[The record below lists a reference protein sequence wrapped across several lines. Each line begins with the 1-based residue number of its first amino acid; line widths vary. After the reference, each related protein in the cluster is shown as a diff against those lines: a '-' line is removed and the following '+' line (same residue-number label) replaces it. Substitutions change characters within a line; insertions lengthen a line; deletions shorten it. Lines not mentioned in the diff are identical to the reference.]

1 MKAIIFSIFISLVS
15 LSSFSQTADLTQV
28 GKVLYYEGKVELGDQ
43 SQWQNAKIDSPVL
56 RNQSIRIPGDG
67 MAEILW
73 NSGVKTVVGPESS
86 MSIKSLLDG
95 SSSSAKSETK
105 GSFDN
110 FKSIFSSTD
119 AKKRTQEGG
128 IRRDEEK
135 TRIKPA
141 KDEIYWKESEEML
154 FEDAYAVY
162 ESGDYNQAIVKLHT
176 FINQK
181 PEDEMVKFAYFALGH
196 SYILTNNTI
205 KAKEIFDKFILK
217 YPGDELTVEAEN
229 VVSQL

>member
-1 MKAIIFSIFISLVS
+1 MKANLFGIFISLVS
-15 LSSFSQTADLTQV
+15 ISGFSQTADVTEV

-43 SQWQNAKIDSPVL
+43 TNWHDAKIDSPVL
-56 RNQSIRIPGDG
+56 RNQFIRIPGDG
-67 MAEILW
+67 MAEIVW
-73 NSGVKTVVGPESS
+73 NSGVKTIVGPESS

-95 SSSSAKSETK
+95 SSSNAKAGTK

-135 TRIKPA
+135 ARIKPA
-141 KDEIYWKESEEML
+141 KDEIYWKESKEIF
-154 FEDAYAVY
+154 FEDAYSFY
-162 ESGDYNQAIVKLHT
+162 ESGEFNQAISALHE
-176 FINQK
+176 FIDQK
-181 PEDEMVKFAYFALGH
+181 PEDEMLKYAYFALGH
-196 SYILTNNTI
+196 SYIMTNNTI

-229 VVSQL
+229 VAAQL